1 MTLINKKILILPI
14 ILIISL
20 IFSYYFG
27 EDSLGAAK
35 HDYFSQVKFIFLF
48 SENFYDTFQ
57 GYGYGELLS
66 RNSPV
71 FSIGIAFLTN
81 LGLDLELFRYLNCL
95 IILPL
100 FYFFYKC
107 LEFKFENI
115 SYETKIILVS
125 VLLLSPTIRSLI
137 IWPYPLIYALL
148 FFLISIFFYLKFNYC
163 KYEKGKIYY
172 VMLNIFF
179 LAISSYFSPNFALF
193 SIFFFYKF
201 FKYFKLSGNLIIIIF
216 FNILLAFPAIY
227 FAVIKE
233 FYFLKMGV
241 TGVDLNSKLNF
252 TNKIVLIST
261 IIFFYFLPFI
271 SIKKKLI
278 IDKFKL
284 NKNLIFLIIFI
295 SLNIFFF
302 NYDNQTAGPG
312 RTGGGIFFHLSQ
324 LLFSN
329 SLLVFCI
336 FTIFVYM
343 VFAYELINLNN
354 IIIFF
359 ILIIYNAQYSIY
371 HKYFDPLIYFILLFL
386 IDFNNKKIQINLK
399 NLSYKYILLYLSFLF
414 ISFFKNS
421 IIN

>member
-1 MTLINKKILILPI
+1 MTPINKKILILPI

-20 IFSYYFG
+20 IFSYYFE
-27 EDSLGAAK
+27 EDTLGGAK
-35 HDYFSQVKFIFLF
+35 HDYLHQVVFILSF
-48 SENFYDTFQ
+48 SENFFDTFQ
-57 GYGYGELLS
+57 NFGIGELHA

-71 FSIGIAFLTN
+71 FSIGTAFLIN
-81 LGLDLELFRYLNCL
+81 LGLDLELLRYLNCL

-100 FYFFYKC
+100 IYFFYKC
-107 LEFKFENI
+107 LELKLKNI
-115 SYETKIILVS
+115 SYEAKIIFVS

-148 FFLISIFFYLKFNYC
+148 FFLISIFFYLKFDYC
-163 KYEKGKIYY
+163 KSEKEKIYY
-172 VMLNIFF
+172 AILNIFF
-179 LAISSYFSPNFALF
+179 LAVSSYFSPNFALF

-201 FKYFKLSGNLIIIIF
+201 FKYFKLSRNLILIIF
-216 FNILLAFPAIY
+216 LNILLALPAIY

-233 FYFLKMGV
+233 FYFFKMDV
-241 TGVDLNSKLNF
+241 TGVSLSSKLNF
-252 TNKIVLIST
+252 SNKIILIST

-271 SIKKKLI
+271 SMKKRLI

-284 NKNLIFLIIFI
+284 NKNLFFLIIFI
-295 SLNIFFF
+295 ALNIFFF
-302 NYDNQTAGPG
+302 NYENQTAGLG

-324 LLFSN
+324 LLFS
-329 SLLVFCI
+329 SHLLVFCI
-336 FTIFVYM
+336 FIIFVYI

-386 IDFNNKKIQINLK
+386 IDFNNKKIQINFK
-399 NLSYKYILLYLSFLF
+399 NLSYKYTLLYLSFLF

-421 IIN
+421 INF